1 MSLSLFT
8 VSAVF
13 MLDVRC
19 KPWERSLTRQGEG
32 HRILAKYF
40 TPKHGAAAVPGAY
53 VNPFKTF
60 KEQRALELAVQDKT
74 RRGQGDII
82 LYQNHLVLF
91 RPALDFSI
99 FLVGPESENE
109 LMLSATLTAL
119 HDAVATLL
127 RHQLE
132 KRAILE
138 NLDLV
143 VLCLDET
150 IDDGI
155 VLETDS
161 TAIAARVSR
170 PRPDAGAVDLSN
182 ITINEQTC
190 ASAVML
196 CPR

>member
-13 MLDVRC
+13 MLD
-19 KPWERSLTRQGEG
+19 GEG
-32 HRILAKYF
+32 HRILAKYY
-40 TPKHGAAAVPGAY
+40 TPKHAGSY

-182 ITINEQTC
+182 ITINEQTLI
-190 ASAVML
+190 SAFTTVRDRMAARIL
-196 CPR
+196 QG